1 MGMKTEGIAL
11 VTGASRGIGR
21 AVAVELAAVGFEVVA
36 TMRNP
41 ADGERLAEEGDGR
54 IRVAELDL
62 DRPETFDVPEG
73 LRVLVNN
80 AGTERAYFP
89 VEATPME
96 HWREVFETNV
106 FGTVELIQ
114 RAIPPLR
121 RSGGGVVC
129 NVTSTAILTP
139 VPFYSIYRA
148 SKAAMQALGE
158 TLRVE
163 VAPFGIRV
171 VEILP
176 GPIATDM
183 LAKSHRLPEAA
194 EIDGYREMAE
204 AMFSGRSRIDPYITP
219 APEAARA
226 IVEAILTDDGP
237 LRWGCDPMARELL
250 AAWQSDHDT
259 MMGVR

>member
-1 MGMKTEGIAL
+1 MKAEGTAL

-21 AVAVELAAVGFEVVA
+21 AVALELADRGFDVVA
-36 TMRNP
+36 AMRNP
-41 ADGERLAEEGDGR
+41 VDGEDLAAGAAGR
-54 IRVAELDL
+54 ITVAELDL

-89 VEATPME
+89 VEATPMT

-114 RAIPPLR
+114 RAVPVLR
-121 RSGGGVVC
+121 RSGGGVIC
-129 NVTSTAILTP
+129 NVTSTSILTP

-148 SKAAMQALGE
+148 SKAALQAVGE
-158 TLRVE
+158 TLRSE
-163 VAPFGIRV
+163 VAQFGIRV

-183 LAKSHRLPEAA
+183 LSNSHRLPEAA
-194 EIDGYREMAE
+194 EIPGYRPMAE
-204 AMFSGRSRIDPYITP
+204 AMYEGRPRIDPYITP
-219 APEAARA
+219 PPEAARDIA
-226 IVEAILTDDGP
+226 VAILTDDGP
-237 LRWGCDPMARELL
+237 LRWACDRMGRELL
-250 AAWQSDHDT
+250 AAWQADPDA